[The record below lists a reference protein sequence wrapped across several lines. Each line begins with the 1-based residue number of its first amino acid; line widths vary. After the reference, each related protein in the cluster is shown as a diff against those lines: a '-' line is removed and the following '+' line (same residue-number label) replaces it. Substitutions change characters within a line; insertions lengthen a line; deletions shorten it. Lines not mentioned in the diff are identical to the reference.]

1 MDKKVKILAF
11 AGSTRKDSFN
21 KKLVKIAAQAAKDEG
36 AEVTVID
43 LKDFPMPLYDGD
55 DEAASGLPPK
65 ALELKK
71 LMQESDGFL
80 IASPEYNSG
89 YSAVLKNA
97 FDWASRTSEEGEA
110 GLSAFSGKYA
120 GLLSASPGAM
130 GGLRGLYQLRE
141 VLQNINVTVM
151 PIMQAVGKAHEAF
164 AADGSLKDEKTAQG
178 AKNIG
183 ANLAKTLK
191 KLRP

>member
-1 MDKKVKILAF
+1 MEKKVKILAF
-11 AGSTRKDSFN
+11 AGSTRKESFN
-21 KKLVKIAAQAAKDEG
+21 KKLVKVAAQAAEDEG

-55 DEAASGLPPK
+55 DEAATGLPPK

-97 FDWASRTSEEGEA
+97 FDWASRKSEEGEA
-110 GLSAFSGKYA
+110 GLSAFTGKYA

-151 PIMQAVGKAHEAF
+151 PVMHALGKAHEAF
-164 AADGSLKDEKTAQG
+164 NDDGSLKDEKTAQSV
-178 AKNIG
+178 KNIG
-183 ANLAKTLK
+183 ANLVRTLK
-191 KLRP
+191 KLKP

>member
-1 MDKKVKILAF
+1 MEKKVKILAF

-21 KKLVKIAAQAAKDEG
+21 KKLVKAAAKAAEDEG

-55 DEAASGLPPK
+55 DEAATGLPPK

-80 IASPEYNSG
+80 ISSPEYNSG

-97 FDWASRTSEEGEA
+97 FDWASRKSEEGEA
-110 GLSAFSGKYA
+110 GLSAFTGKYA

-151 PIMQAVGKAHEAF
+151 PVMHALGKAHEAF
-164 AADGSLKDEKTAQG
+164 NDDGSLKDEKAAQSV
-178 AKNIG
+178 KNVG

-191 KLRP
+191 KLKM